1 VFKSW
6 NRPSAEAAALALDLL
21 PRLADWASNR
31 STIAPQEGR
40 DLVAELAGW
49 DFSLYLAGRNQ

>member
-1 VFKSW
+1 MFKSW

-40 DLVAELAGW
+40 DLVAELAA
-49 DFSLYLAGRNQ
+49 AGFKMPKL